1 MMEECLYIYCV
12 YNPSVKV
19 LGFKN
24 CVKIGVTKDL
34 RRRMKELSG
43 TYVPTAY
50 RIVDVIICPLD
61 YRHIETDLHKLYSK
75 CRIDAK
81 KEFFDVSRSDV
92 IQQFQEIRD
101 KYDLPHPMEVD
112 G

>member
-12 YNPSVKV
+12 YNRSVKV
-19 LGFKN
+19 LGFNN

-81 KEFFDVSRSDV
+81 KELFDVSRSDV